1 MKSVI
6 LIKKKKI
13 MRGAGIIYKVHD
25 QYLMNRER
33 LFTIIK
39 KELDEFFIV
48 HLPED
53 VRENKDYP
61 ISKEMTDISNEF
73 SIGNVTLPMDVLIID
88 QEYRDVQT
96 NAQVLIKLNLTVRE
110 EIEGETYG

>member
-1 MKSVI
+1 
-6 LIKKKKI
+6 

-25 QYLMNRER
+25 QYLINRQR

-61 ISKEMTDISNEF
+61 ISKEMTDISNQF
-73 SIGNVTLPMDVLIID
+73 SIGNVTLPMDVLIVDEVHKDI
-88 QEYRDVQT
+88 QT

-110 EIEGETYG
+110 EIVGEEIVGEDYD

>member
-1 MKSVI
+1 
-6 LIKKKKI
+6 

-25 QYLMNRER
+25 QYLMNRQR

-61 ISKEMTDISNEF
+61 ISKEMTDISNQF
-73 SIGNVTLPMDVLIID
+73 SIGNVTLPMDVLIVDEEHKDI
-88 QEYRDVQT
+88 QT
-96 NAQVLIKLNLTVRE
+96 NAQILINLKLLVRE
-110 EIEGETYG
+110 EIFGEDYD

>member
-1 MKSVI
+1 
-6 LIKKKKI
+6 

-25 QYLMNRER
+25 QYLINRER

-39 KELDEFFIV
+39 KELDEFFII

-53 VRENKDYP
+53 IKKNGNYP

-73 SIGNVTLPMDVLIID
+73 SIGNVNLPMDVLIID
-88 QEYRDVQT
+88 EEHRDIQT
-96 NAQVLIKLNLTVRE
+96 NAQILIKLNLSVRE
-110 EIEGETYG
+110 EIEGANYG

>member
-1 MKSVI
+1 
-6 LIKKKKI
+6 

-25 QYLMNRER
+25 QYLINRER

-39 KELDEFFIV
+39 KELDEFFVI

-53 VRENKDYP
+53 IKENGDFP

-73 SIGNVTLPMDVLIID
+73 SIGNVTLPMDVLIVDEEHKDI
-88 QEYRDVQT
+88 QT
-96 NAQVLIKLNLTVRE
+96 NAKVLINLKLLVRE
-110 EIEGETYG
+110 EIYGEDYD

>member
-1 MKSVI
+1 
-6 LIKKKKI
+6 

-39 KELDEFFIV
+39 KELDEFFII

-53 VRENKDYP
+53 IKENGNFP
-61 ISKEMTDISNEF
+61 ISKEMTDISNEL
-73 SIGNVTLPMDVLIID
+73 SIGNVTLPMDVLIVD
-88 QEYRDVQT
+88 EVHKDLQT
-96 NAQVLIKLNLTVRE
+96 NAQILINLKLLVRE
-110 EIEGETYG
+110 SIQGEEYEV

>member
-1 MKSVI
+1 
-6 LIKKKKI
+6 

-39 KELDEFFIV
+39 KELDEFFII

-53 VRENKDYP
+53 IKENGDFR
-61 ISKEMTDISNEF
+61 ISKEMTDISNQF
-73 SIGNVTLPMDVLIID
+73 SIGNVTLPMDVLIVD
-88 QEYRDVQT
+88 EEHKDLQT

-110 EIEGETYG
+110 EIVGEDYG

>member
-1 MKSVI
+1 MI

-25 QYLMNRER
+25 QYLINRQR

-61 ISKEMTDISNEF
+61 ISKEMTDISNQF
-73 SIGNVTLPMDVLIID
+73 SIGNVTLPMDVLIVD
-88 QEYRDVQT
+88 EEHKDLQT
-96 NAQVLIKLNLTVRE
+96 NAQVLINLKLLVRE
-110 EIEGETYG
+110 EIFGEDYD

>member
-1 MKSVI
+1 
-6 LIKKKKI
+6 

-25 QYLMNRER
+25 QYLINRQR

-53 VRENKDYP
+53 IKENGNFP
-61 ISKEMTDISNEF
+61 ISKEITDIENEYV
-73 SIGNVTLPMDVLIID
+73 IGQTTLPLDVLIVDEEHKDI
-88 QEYRDVQT
+88 QT

-110 EIEGETYG
+110 EIVGEDYD

>member
-1 MKSVI
+1 
-6 LIKKKKI
+6 

-25 QYLMNRER
+25 QYLINRER

-39 KELDEFFIV
+39 KELDEFFVI

-53 VRENKDYP
+53 IKENGDFP

-73 SIGNVTLPMDVLIID
+73 SIGNVTLPMDVLIVD
-88 QEYRDVQT
+88 EEHRDLQT
-96 NAQVLIKLNLTVRE
+96 NAKVLITIHLTVRE
-110 EIEGETYG
+110 EIYGEDYD

>member
-1 MKSVI
+1 
-6 LIKKKKI
+6 

-33 LFTIIK
+33 LFRIIK
-39 KELDEFFIV
+39 KELDEFFVI

-53 VRENKDYP
+53 IKENGDFP

-73 SIGNVTLPMDVLIID
+73 SIGNVTLPMDVLIVDEEHKDI
-88 QEYRDVQT
+88 QT
-96 NAQVLIKLNLTVRE
+96 NAQVLIKLNLTIRE
-110 EIEGETYG
+110 EIVGDDYD

>member
-1 MKSVI
+1 
-6 LIKKKKI
+6 

-53 VRENKDYP
+53 VRENKDFP
-61 ISKEMTDISNEF
+61 ISKEMTDIENEF
-73 SIGNVTLPMDVLIID
+73 SIGNVTLPMDVLIVDEEHKDI
-88 QEYRDVQT
+88 QT
-96 NAQVLIKLNLTVRE
+96 NAQVLITLNLTIRE
-110 EIEGETYG
+110 QIEGMNYD

>member
-1 MKSVI
+1 
-6 LIKKKKI
+6 

-25 QYLMNRER
+25 QYLINRQR

-39 KELDEFFIV
+39 KELDEFFII

-53 VRENKDYP
+53 IKENGDFP
-61 ISKEMTDISNEF
+61 ISKEMTDISNQF
-73 SIGNVTLPMDVLIID
+73 SIGNVTLPMDVLIVD
-88 QEYRDVQT
+88 EVHKDLQT

-110 EIEGETYG
+110 EIVGEEYEV

>member
-1 MKSVI
+1 
-6 LIKKKKI
+6 

-25 QYLMNRER
+25 QYLINRQR

-39 KELDEFFIV
+39 KELDEFFII

-53 VRENKDYP
+53 IKENGNFP
-61 ISKEMTDISNEF
+61 ISKEMTDIENEYV
-73 SIGNVTLPMDVLIID
+73 IGQTTLPLDVLIVDEEHKDI
-88 QEYRDVQT
+88 QT

-110 EIEGETYG
+110 EIVGEEYEV

>member
-1 MKSVI
+1 
-6 LIKKKKI
+6 

-39 KELDEFFIV
+39 KELDEFFII

-53 VRENKDYP
+53 IREYGSYP
-61 ISKEMTDISNEF
+61 ISKEMTDISNQF
-73 SIGNVTLPMDVLIID
+73 SIGNVTLPMDVLIVD
-88 QEYRDVQT
+88 EEHKDLQT

-110 EIEGETYG
+110 EIVGEDYD

>member
-1 MKSVI
+1 
-6 LIKKKKI
+6 

-33 LFTIIK
+33 LFRIIK
-39 KELDEFFIV
+39 KELDEFFVI

-53 VRENKDYP
+53 IKENGDFP

-73 SIGNVTLPMDVLIID
+73 SIGNVTLPMDVLIVD
-88 QEYRDVQT
+88 QEHRDLQT

-110 EIEGETYG
+110 EIVGEDYD

>member
-1 MKSVI
+1 
-6 LIKKKKI
+6 

-25 QYLMNRER
+25 QYLMNRQL
-33 LFTIIK
+33 LFRIIK

-53 VRENKDYP
+53 IKENGNFP

-73 SIGNVTLPMDVLIID
+73 SIGNVTLPMDVLIVD
-88 QEYRDVQT
+88 EVHKDLQT
-96 NAQVLIKLNLTVRE
+96 NAQVLIKLNLTIRE
-110 EIEGETYG
+110 QIEGMNYD